1 MAPESIHTL
10 KLVSLLLQYPEPATV
25 EVIKTLDI
33 EDVGPLGGSQR
44 KSLQNFLGWYRERTP
59 EELARAYVDSFDFVR
74 QRSLHLTYHL
84 HGDSRQRGL
93 GLLQIKT
100 AYREAGLEPEISE
113 LPDFLPVMLEF
124 AAMAPVPSGRDL
136 LERHRPAIE
145 LIRDSLANEDSPWV
159 ELFDVVRE
167 ELPGLSKRQIARI
180 RRLAANGPPTEEVG
194 LEPFAP
200 PEVMPT
206 SPSDVPLPLVG
217 GRP

>member
-1 MAPESIHTL
+1 MAPDSVHTL
-10 KLVSLLLQYPEPATV
+10 KLVSLLLQYPEPGTV
-25 EVIKTLDI
+25 AAIKEVNLKR
-33 EDVGPLGGSQR
+33 VSPLRGGQQR
-44 KSLQNFLGWYRERTP
+44 SLETFFGWYRQRSP

-93 GLLQIKT
+93 GLLQIKS
-100 AYREAGLEPEISE
+100 AYREAGLDPGNYE
-113 LPDFLPVMLEF
+113 LPDYLPFMLEF
-124 AAMAPVPSGRDL
+124 SAMAPEPMGRDL

-145 LIRDSLANEDSPWV
+145 LIRDSLKSEDSPWV
-159 ELFDVVRE
+159 HLFDVIRE

-206 SPSDVPLPLVG
+206 SPGDVPLPMVG
-217 GRP
+217 RRK

>member
-1 MAPESIHTL
+1 VAPESVHTL
-10 KLVSLLLQYPEPATV
+10 KLVSLLLQYPEPDTV
-25 EVIKTLDI
+25 AVIQDLDL
-33 EDVGPLGGSQR
+33 EEVGPYRGSQR
-44 KSLQNFLGWYRERTP
+44 KYLEEFFTWYRERAP
-59 EELARAYVDSFDFVR
+59 EELSRAYVDSFDFVR

-93 GLLQIKT
+93 GLLQIKS
-100 AYREAGLEPEISE
+100 AYREAGLEPGNRE
-113 LPDFLPVMLEF
+113 LPDFLPFMLEF
-124 AAMAPVPSGRDL
+124 SAMAPEPKGREL

-145 LIRDSLANEDSPWV
+145 LIRDSLASEESPWV
-159 ELFDVVRE
+159 LLFDVIRE
-167 ELPGLSKRQIARI
+167 ELPGLSKRQISRI

-206 SPSDVPLPLVG
+206 SPGDVPLPLVG